1 MSDFTRLMEAISG
14 DTVEEKIKTFSEVL
28 DKITQFSVN
37 SIDQVTKRLQKLNEI
52 LDALERRIVQIE
64 SRPPPTSTMSAAPGA
79 GGALG
84 VPPPMPGAGGAL
96 GVPPPMQA
104 PMPPPPEPKPA
115 NPMSARSALQSE
127 LKNLFAKKKQ

>member
-52 LDALERRIVQIE
+52 LDILERRVVQIE
-64 SRPPPTSTMSAAPGA
+64 SRPPPAPAMSANPAA

-84 VPPPMPGAGGAL
+84 VPPPMPGAL
-96 GVPPPMQA
+96 GVPPPPPMQA
-104 PMPPPPEPKPA
+104 PMSPPPEPKPA

-127 LKNLFAKKKQ
+127 LKNLFTKKKQ

>member
-1 MSDFTRLMEAISG
+1 MEAISG

-37 SIDQVTKRLQKLNEI
+37 SIDQVTKRLRGLNEI
-52 LDALERRIVQIE
+52 LDGLERRVVQIE
-64 SRPPPTSTMSAAPGA
+64 SRPPPTPSMSAAPA
-79 GGALG
+79 PGGALG
-84 VPPPMPGAGGAL
+84 VPPPMPG
-96 GVPPPMQA
+96 VSSPMQA

-115 NPMSARSALQSE
+115 NPMSARTALQSE

>member
-1 MSDFTRLMEAISG
+1 MSDFTKLMEAISG

-37 SIDQVTKRLQKLNEI
+37 SIDQVTRRLQKFNEI
-52 LDALERRIVQIE
+52 LDILERRVVQIE
-64 SRPPPTSTMSAAPGA
+64 SRPPPAPMMSAAPAA

-84 VPPPMPGAGGAL
+84 VPPPMP
-96 GVPPPMQA
+96 MQA
-104 PMPPPPEPKPA
+104 PTPPPPPEPKPA

-127 LKNLFAKKKQ
+127 LKNLFAKKK